1 MVIWGVMCCVQVNWD
16 VSMQTAVSDLE
27 VVARAVKGK
36 MYTVKYYLSD
46 SAAALPSAP
55 FLLVATTRP
64 ETIFG
69 DCAVAINPSDSTKS
83 QFVGRSVLV
92 PLTRRTIPVIAD
104 AAVDISLGTG
114 ALKVTPAHDF
124 TDFEIG
130 QRHALKPLVVI
141 DKRGNMSGEHVP
153 QSYVGMPVARARVA
167 VVEEL
172 RQMGLLVNE
181 DDIEQSV
188 PYVERTGVVVEP
200 VLTTQWFLDSARL
213 APAATQAVMNG
224 SSSSGGGA
232 GGGGSSSRSSN
243 NNNTKN
249 STLITPPAYASM
261 FFDWMKAIQPW
272 CISRQIWWG
281 HRIPAF
287 YSSCGRVF
295 VAESLEEAEL
305 AAKTAGAALPL
316 VQDDDVLDTWFSSGM
331 WPFAVLGL
339 ESGDE
344 VAAKQGS
351 SSLLY
356 PTHTLVTGFDIL
368 FFWVARMMMLSS
380 YATGVT
386 PFSRV
391 IVHGLVRDEF
401 GAKMSKSKGNV
412 IDPLEWSKQY
422 GTDAVRFSLCLA
434 AVPGRDVRASAKRV
448 EASASFVNK
457 LYNASRMLQF
467 HSVLPPSQPLP
478 AQLSPPSDAQHP
490 VNIWI
495 LDEVAR
501 AAAFVDQKLTSGR
514 LDEAAV
520 AAQKFVWD
528 VYCSQYLEMFKTLLT
543 HDASA
548 PPKADSHVWC
558 EYSDMPSPSAYIDSP
573 STSSSVSSESLA
585 TCVYVYSAVLNPCS
599 PHPVFAPP
607 HSLPGLAHPAS
618 FPAVHHHAP
627 VQSLRNS
634 QFTSRIFLPSLTL
647 ISPSDR
653 ALFFTLFADH
663 SLP

>member
-1 MVIWGVMCCVQVNWD
+1 MCCEQVNWD

-92 PLTRRTIPVIAD
+92 PLTRRTIPVISD
-104 AAVDISLGTG
+104 AAVDMSLGTG

-153 QSYVGMPVARARVA
+153 RSYVGMPVARARVA

-172 RQMGLLVNE
+172 RQMDLLVNE
-181 DDIEQSV
+181 EGIEQSV

-224 SSSSGGGA
+224 SSN
-232 GGGGSSSRSSN
+232 SSSSSN
-243 NNNTKN
+243 NNDAKN

-344 VAAKQGS
+344 VAAKQGL

-401 GAKMSKSKGNV
+401 GAKMSKSKGNI

-501 AAAFVDQKLTSGR
+501 AAAFVDQKLSSGR

-528 VYCSQYLEMFKTLLT
+528 VYCAQYLEMFKTLLT

-558 EYSDMPSPSAYIDSP
+558 EYSDMPSPSAYIDPP

-599 PHPVFAPP
+599 LQHVVAPP
-607 HSLPGLAHPAS
+607 SRSSRSCAS
-618 FPAVHHHAP
+618 CILSCRSSPHTCTSPSHFT
-627 VQSLRNS
+627 
-634 QFTSRIFLPSLTL
+634 TSRILLPSLTRK
-647 ISPSDR
+647 SPSDR
-653 ALFFTLFADH
+653 SLFFTLFADH
-663 SLP
+663 SLPRRLTIPLPFHHWTYPV